1 MRRLLPIFVLL
12 PLSAPLGAASPKDAC
27 RDYGEQLYTERP
39 EARVV
44 EQTYLHCRPLA
55 EAGDA
60 EAQYYFA
67 SSFMF
72 RGPNQ
77 SPELVDVRKWMQ
89 RSADNGYGK
98 AQYYMGNIH
107 SSGPKAVE
115 WYEKAARNGVPPASL
130 ELGRIYLQG
139 LGVPADGNKAIYWYE
154 FAYQKYRLRN
164 VLEPLVTIY
173 TNGAAGVPSNA
184 QLAQLWRNRLETK
197 PECPE
202 TPLSQDAQQRRA
214 C

>member
-1 MRRLLPIFVLL
+1 MPILVLL
-12 PLSAPLGAASPKDAC
+12 PLSTPLGAASPRDAC

-44 EQTYLHCRPLA
+44 AQTYFHCRPLA

-60 EAQYYFA
+60 EAQYYLA
-67 SSFMF
+67 SAFMF

-77 SPELVDVRKWMQ
+77 SPELADVEKWMQ
-89 RSADNGYGK
+89 RSAENGYGK
-98 AQYYMGNIH
+98 AQFYVGNIH

-115 WYEKAARNGVPPASL
+115 WYEKAAANGVPPAPL
-130 ELGRIYLQG
+130 ELARIYLHG

-154 FAYQKYRLRN
+154 FAYRKYRLRN
-164 VLEPLVTIY
+164 ALEPLVTIY
-173 TNGAAGVPSNA
+173 TNGAVGVPSNP
-184 QLAQLWRNRLETK
+184 QLAQLWRNRLESK
-197 PECPE
+197 PECPGG
-202 TPLSQDAQQRRA
+202 PRSQDGLHGRN